1 MNGIIKCTVYEEM
14 KHFFVQFSLEKY
26 PFRSENSMY
35 KYTDNTQSSFLSF
48 DQPMGLHMNPNN
60 RWIRMADAIPWA
72 IFERKYS
79 RLFKGKNGRVA
90 KPLRLALG
98 SLIIQ
103 TKYQYSDRELVDQLT
118 ENPYYQYFIGLP
130 GYQEEPPI
138 DASTLVL
145 FRKRLKMDIIAE
157 ANEYMLDAFKEKES
171 KDKKDDDDHMDPP
184 AGSSSNDRAETEN
197 ENKGTLM
204 LDATCAPSNIRYPQD
219 FSLLNEAREKLETII
234 IRFCKSYGLKRPRM
248 YRRQARKNYLALAK
262 AKKRSTKKIRT
273 TIRKQL
279 SYIKRDINYLEC
291 YMEEGHAPTSK
302 EISLLMTIN
311 KLYEQQQYMYQNK
324 VHSVENRIV
333 SISQPWLRPIVRGKT
348 KSPVEFGAKFDLS
361 IDETG
366 MGRIEKISYE
376 AYNESTIL
384 TEAIERYKERIG
396 HYPER
401 VLVDQ
406 IYRTRENR
414 GFCKLHGIRLS
425 GPKLGRPSLAK
436 QSAKEKK
443 QEYQDNTDRIEVE
456 RSFSLSK
463 RCYGLGLI
471 RTKLYDTTL
480 TSIALSV
487 FVTNLFKIQS
497 RILFVL
503 ILLWQLI
510 TYRSA
515 EFEPEMI

>member
-1 MNGIIKCTVYEEM
+1 
-14 KHFFVQFSLEKY
+14 VQFAIEKY
-26 PFRSENSMY
+26 HSGSEKSMY
-35 KYTDNTQSSFLSF
+35 KCTDNAQSNFLDF
-48 DQPMGLHMNPNN
+48 NQPIGLHMNPEN
-60 RWIRMADAIPWA
+60 RWIRMADAIPWE
-72 IFERKYS
+72 IFEKKYS

-145 FRKRLKMDIIAE
+145 FRKRLKMDVIME
-157 ANEYMLDAFKEKES
+157 ANEYMLEAFKEKDAS
-171 KDKKDDDDHMDPP
+171 DKKDDDHTNPP
-184 AGSSSNDRAETEN
+184 SGGGCEEQKAKPEQQEG

-219 FSLLNEAREKLETII
+219 FSLLNEAREKLEIII
-234 IRFCKSYGLKRPRM
+234 IRFCKTYGFSRPRM
-248 YRRQARKNYLALAK
+248 YRKQARKNYLALAK
-262 AKKRSTKKIRT
+262 AKKRSTKKIRA

-279 SYIKRDINYLEC
+279 AYITRDIKYLEN
-291 YMEEGHAPTSK
+291 YMECGYAPTSK
-302 EISLLMTIN
+302 EISLLMTIY

-333 SISQPWLRPIVRGKT
+333 SITQPWIRPIVRGKT
-348 KSPVEFGAKFDLS
+348 KTPVEFGAKFDLS
-361 IDETG
+361 VDDNG
-366 MGRIEKISYE
+366 LGRIEKISYD
-376 AYNESTIL
+376 AYNESTVLI
-384 TEAIERYKERIG
+384 EAVERFRERTG

-401 VLVDQ
+401 LLADQ
-406 IYRTRENR
+406 IYRTRDNR
-414 GFCKLHGIRLS
+414 NFCKAHGIRLS

-463 RCYGLGLI
+463 RCYGMDLI

-497 RILFVL
+497 QILFVL
-503 ILLWQLI
+503 LWLRQLLRYQP
-510 TYRSA
+510 A
-515 EFEPEMI
+515 DFESETV

>member
-1 MNGIIKCTVYEEM
+1 
-14 KHFFVQFSLEKY
+14 
-26 PFRSENSMY
+26 MY
-35 KYTDNTQSSFLSF
+35 KCTDNTQSNFLNF
-48 DQPMGLHMNPNN
+48 NQPIGLHMNPEN
-60 RWIRMADAIPWA
+60 RWVKMADAIPWE
-72 IFERKYS
+72 IFEKKYS

-103 TKYQYSDRELVDQLT
+103 TKYQYSDRELVEQLT

-145 FRKRLKMDIIAE
+145 FRKRLKMDVIME
-157 ANEYMLDAFKEKES
+157 ANEYMLEAFKEKGTS
-171 KDKKDDDDHMDPP
+171 DKKEDDHTDPP
-184 AGSSSNDRAETEN
+184 SGSGADEQKAEPEQKEP

-234 IRFCKSYGLKRPRM
+234 IRFCKTYGFSRPRM

-262 AKKRSTKKIRT
+262 ARKRSTRKIRA

-279 SYIKRDINYLEC
+279 AYIKRDIKYLEN
-291 YMEEGHAPTSK
+291 YMEDGYAPTSK
-302 EISLLMTIN
+302 EISLLMTID
-311 KLYEQQQYMYQNK
+311 KLYGQQQYMYQNK
-324 VHSVENRIV
+324 VHRVENRIV
-333 SISQPWLRPIVRGKT
+333 SIAQPWLRPIVRGKT
-348 KSPVEFGAKFDLS
+348 KAPVEFGAKFDLS
-361 IDETG
+361 VDDDG
-366 MGRIEKISYE
+366 LGRIEKISYD
-376 AYNESTIL
+376 AYNESTVLI
-384 TEAIERYKERIG
+384 EAVERFKERTG

-401 VLVDQ
+401 LLADQ
-406 IYRTRENR
+406 IYRTRDNR
-414 GFCKLHGIRLS
+414 NFCKAHGIRLS

-463 RCYGLGLI
+463 RCYGMDLI

-497 RILFVL
+497 RILSAL
-503 ILLWQLI
+503 IFLLNLI
-510 TYRSA
+510 GLQPA
-515 EFEPEMI
+515 DFEPGMV

>member
-1 MNGIIKCTVYEEM
+1 
-14 KHFFVQFSLEKY
+14 
-26 PFRSENSMY
+26 MY
-35 KYTDNTQSSFLSF
+35 KYTDNTQSNFLSF
-48 DQPMGLHMNPNN
+48 NQPMGLHMNPEN
-60 RWIRMADAIPWA
+60 RWIKMADAIPWD
-72 IFERKYS
+72 IFEKKYS

-103 TKYQYSDRELVDQLT
+103 TKYQYSDRELVNQLT

-145 FRKRLKMDIIAE
+145 FRKRLKMDVIME
-157 ANEYMLDAFKEKES
+157 ANEYMLNAFKEKES
-171 KDKKDDDDHMDPP
+171 NDKKDDDDDHTNLS
-184 AGSSSNDRAETEN
+184 AGGSRSDVTESEL

-234 IRFCKSYGLKRPRM
+234 IRFCKSYGFSRPRM

-262 AKKRSTKKIRT
+262 AKKRSTKKIRA

-279 SYIKRDINYLEC
+279 SYIKRAIKYIERS
-291 YMEEGHAPTSK
+291 MEEGYAPVPQ
-302 EISLLMTIN
+302 EISLLMTIY

-333 SISQPWLRPIVRGKT
+333 SISQPWIRPIVRGKT
-348 KSPVEFGAKFDLS
+348 KAPVEFGAKFDLS
-361 IDETG
+361 LDENG
-366 MGRIEKISYE
+366 LGRIEKISYE
-376 AYNESTIL
+376 AYNESTVLI
-384 TEAIERYKERIG
+384 EAIERFKERTG

-401 VLVDQ
+401 VLADQ

-425 GPKLGRPSLAK
+425 GPKLGRPSLMK
-436 QSAKEKK
+436 QSAKEKQ

-487 FVTNLFKIQS
+487 FVTNLFKIRA
-497 RILFVL
+497 RILFAL
-503 ILLWQLI
+503 IWLRKLI
-510 TYRSA
+510 VYQVA
-515 EFEPEMI
+515 EFEPETV

>member
-1 MNGIIKCTVYEEM
+1 
-14 KHFFVQFSLEKY
+14 
-26 PFRSENSMY
+26 MY
-35 KYTDNTQSSFLSF
+35 KYTDNTQSNFLSF
-48 DQPMGLHMNPNN
+48 NQPMGLHMNPEN
-60 RWIRMADAIPWA
+60 RWIKMADAIPWD
-72 IFERKYS
+72 IFEKKYS

-103 TKYQYSDRELVDQLT
+103 TKYQYSDRELVNQLT

-145 FRKRLKMDIIAE
+145 FRKRLKMDVIME
-157 ANEYMLDAFKEKES
+157 ANEYMLNAFKEKES
-171 KDKKDDDDHMDPP
+171 NDKKDDDDDHTNLS
-184 AGSSSNDRAETEN
+184 AGSSRSDVTESEL

-234 IRFCKSYGLKRPRM
+234 IRFCKSYGFSRPRM

-262 AKKRSTKKIRT
+262 AKKRSTKKIRA

-279 SYIKRDINYLEC
+279 SYIKRDIKYLES
-291 YMEEGHAPTSK
+291 YMEEGYAPVSK
-302 EISLLMTIN
+302 EISLLMTIY

-333 SISQPWLRPIVRGKT
+333 SISQPWIRPIVRGKT
-348 KSPVEFGAKFDLS
+348 KAPVEFGAKFDLS
-361 IDETG
+361 LDENG
-366 MGRIEKISYE
+366 LGRIEKISYE
-376 AYNESTIL
+376 AYNESTVLI
-384 TEAIERYKERIG
+384 EAIERFKERTG

-401 VLVDQ
+401 VLADQ

-425 GPKLGRPSLAK
+425 GPKLGRPSLMK
-436 QSAKEKK
+436 QSAKEKQ

-487 FVTNLFKIQS
+487 FVTNLFKIRA
-497 RILFVL
+497 RILFAL
-503 ILLWQLI
+503 IWLRKLI
-510 TYRSA
+510 VYQVA
-515 EFEPEMI
+515 EFEPETV

>member
-1 MNGIIKCTVYEEM
+1 
-14 KHFFVQFSLEKY
+14 
-26 PFRSENSMY
+26 MY
-35 KYTDNTQSSFLSF
+35 KCTDNTQSNFLNF
-48 DQPMGLHMNPNN
+48 NQPIGLHMNPKN
-60 RWIRMADAIPWA
+60 RWVKMADAIPWE
-72 IFERKYS
+72 IFEKKYS

-103 TKYQYSDRELVDQLT
+103 TKYQYSDRELVEQLT

-145 FRKRLKMDIIAE
+145 FRKRLKMDAITE
-157 ANEYMLDAFKEKES
+157 ANDYMLEAFKEKES
-171 KDKKDDDDHMDPP
+171 QDKNDDDHTTPP
-184 AGSSSNDRAETEN
+184 SGGEGGESKAEPEQES

-234 IRFCKSYGLKRPRM
+234 IRFCKSYGFSRPRM
-248 YRRQARKNYLALAK
+248 YRKQARKNYLALAK
-262 AKKRSTKKIRT
+262 AKKRSAKKIRA

-279 SYIKRDINYLEC
+279 AYIKRDIKYLEK
-291 YMEEGHAPTSK
+291 YMEDGYAPISK
-302 EISLLMTIN
+302 EISLLMTIY

-348 KSPVEFGAKFDLS
+348 KAPVEFGAKFDLS
-361 IDETG
+361 IDDSG
-366 MGRIEKISYE
+366 LGRIEKISYD
-376 AYNESTIL
+376 AYNESTVL
-384 TEAIERYKERIG
+384 VEAVERFRERTG
-396 HYPER
+396 YYPER
-401 VLVDQ
+401 LLADQ
-406 IYRTRENR
+406 IYRTRDNR
-414 GFCKLHGIRLS
+414 NFCKLHGIRLS
-425 GPKLGRPSLAK
+425 GPKLGRPSLTK

-463 RCYGLGLI
+463 RCYGMDLI

-497 RILFVL
+497 RILFAL
-503 ILLWQLI
+503 IYYLELI
-510 TYRSA
+510 GLQA
-515 EFEPEMI
+515 ADFEPKTV

>member
-1 MNGIIKCTVYEEM
+1 
-14 KHFFVQFSLEKY
+14 
-26 PFRSENSMY
+26 MY
-35 KYTDNTQSSFLSF
+35 KYTDNTQSNFLSF
-48 DQPMGLHMNPNN
+48 NQPIGLHMNPEN
-60 RWIRMADAIPWA
+60 RWVKMADAIPWE
-72 IFERKYS
+72 IFEKKYS

-145 FRKRLKMDIIAE
+145 FRKRLKMDVIME
-157 ANEYMLDAFKEKES
+157 ANEYMLEAFKEKES
-171 KDKKDDDDHMDPP
+171 KDKNDDDHTNPP
-184 AGSSSNDRAETEN
+184 SCGGDGESKTKPEQEP

-234 IRFCKSYGLKRPRM
+234 IRFCKSYGFSRPRM

-262 AKKRSTKKIRT
+262 AKKRSTKKIRA

-279 SYIKRDINYLEC
+279 AYIKRDIGYLES
-291 YMEEGHAPTSK
+291 YMEEGYAPTSK
-302 EISLLMTIN
+302 EISLLMTIY

-333 SISQPWLRPIVRGKT
+333 SISQPWIRPIVRGKT
-348 KSPVEFGAKFDLS
+348 KAPVEFGAKFDLS
-361 IDETG
+361 IDDSG
-366 MGRIEKISYE
+366 LGRI
-376 AYNESTIL
+376 
-384 TEAIERYKERIG
+384 
-396 HYPER
+396 
-401 VLVDQ
+401 DQ
-406 IYRTRENR
+406 IYRTRDNR
-414 GFCKLHGIRLS
+414 NFCKLHGIRLS
-425 GPKLGRPSLAK
+425 GPKLGRPSLTK
-436 QSAKEKK
+436 QSSKEKK

-463 RCYGLGLI
+463 RCYGMDLI
-471 RTKLYDTTL
+471 RTKLYDTTF

-497 RILFVL
+497 RILFAL
-503 ILLWQLI
+503 IYLLELI
-510 TYRSA
+510 GLQPA
-515 EFEPEMI
+515 DFEPETV

>member
-1 MNGIIKCTVYEEM
+1 
-14 KHFFVQFSLEKY
+14 
-26 PFRSENSMY
+26 MY
-35 KYTDNTQSSFLSF
+35 KCTDNTQSNFLSF
-48 DQPMGLHMNPNN
+48 NQPMGLHMNPEN
-60 RWIRMADAIPWA
+60 RWVKMADAIPWE
-72 IFERKYS
+72 IFEKKYS

-130 GYQEEPPI
+130 GYQEESPI

-145 FRKRLKMDIIAE
+145 FRKRLKMDVIME
-157 ANEYMLDAFKEKES
+157 ANEYMLEAFKEKTT
-171 KDKKDDDDHMDPP
+171 KDKSDDDHTNPP
-184 AGSSSNDRAETEN
+184 SSGGDGESKAEPEQAP

-234 IRFCKSYGLKRPRM
+234 IRFCKSYGFSRPRM
-248 YRRQARKNYLALAK
+248 YRKQARKKYLALAK
-262 AKKRSTKKIRT
+262 AKKRSTKKIRA

-279 SYIKRDINYLEC
+279 AYIKRDIGYLER
-291 YMEEGHAPTSK
+291 YMEDGYAPTSK
-302 EISLLMTIN
+302 EISLLMTIY

-333 SISQPWLRPIVRGKT
+333 SISQPWIRPIVRGKT
-348 KSPVEFGAKFDLS
+348 KAPVEFGAKFDLS
-361 IDETG
+361 IDDSG
-366 MGRIEKISYE
+366 LGRIEKISYD
-376 AYNESTIL
+376 AYNESTVL
-384 TEAIERYKERIG
+384 VEAVERFRERTG

-401 VLVDQ
+401 LLADQ
-406 IYRTRENR
+406 IYRTRDNR
-414 GFCKLHGIRLS
+414 NFCKLHGIRLS
-425 GPKLGRPSLAK
+425 GPKLGRPSLTK
-436 QSAKEKK
+436 QSVKEKK
-443 QEYQDNTDRIEVE
+443 QEYQDNTVRIEVE

-463 RCYGLGLI
+463 RCYGMDLI

-497 RILFVL
+497 QILTAL
-503 ILLWQLI
+503 IYLLELI
-510 TYRSA
+510 GLQPA
-515 EFEPEMI
+515 DFEPETV